1 MKFVEAARGI
11 VPLRRHVRIG
21 VTGLARSGKTSLLTS
36 LAINLLALSRGVPAL
51 PAVSRHLAGR
61 SIRVRLAAA
70 GASSMPRFNPLE
82 KSASLAADPPSWP
95 SPTDT
100 VSVLELDLDI
110 DQPGTAGALWPAAR
124 LRLEILDYPGEWL
137 IDLPLLGQDFADW
150 SADALKRL
158 DTEPDAATFLRFLH
172 GLPPATVADE
182 ALARTGHDLY
192 VAALRALQA
201 KGRAMLQPGRFLMP
215 PPGAAPPWMAFF
227 PMPGASR
234 LAALMAQ
241 RFDAYRTA
249 VRTGLSGPGFARV
262 DRLVVLAD
270 ILGALHA
277 GPAAFADQALALG
290 TVARAL
296 QNRPPLPLLPS
307 WLQPWGIGRI
317 AFAATKADHVAR
329 AQRANLASLL
339 RSLTELAGDVPAP
352 AFARAFAR
360 PFALAAIA
368 CTEDF
373 TWTLDGRP
381 VSAVRGHV
389 AGQGV
394 LRSYPGEVPDRAPD
408 AGWWQHPFLSLPAFA
423 PKRLEPG
430 GRGAIPQLALDE
442 LLVFL
447 LEDVL

>member
-1 MKFVEAARGI
+1 L
-11 VPLRRHVRIG
+11 P
-21 VTGLARSGKTSLLTS
+21 
-36 LAINLLALSRGVPAL
+36 ALSLR
-51 PAVSRHLAGR
+51 LAGR
-61 SIRVRLAAA
+61 SMRVRLAAS
-70 GASSMPRFNPLE
+70 GADAMPRFDPLA
-82 KSASLAADPPSWP
+82 KSASLAVDPPSWP
-95 SPTDT
+95 RPTDA
-100 VSVLELDLDI
+100 VSVLELDIDI
-110 DQPGTAGALWPAAR
+110 DQPGTAGALWPPSR
-124 LRLEILDYPGEWL
+124 LRLEIFDYPGEWL
-137 IDLPLLGQDFADW
+137 LDLPMLGQSFATW
-150 SADALKRL
+150 SDEALLRL
-158 DTEPDAATFLRFLH
+158 DTEPEAGAFLGFLR
-172 GLPPATVADE
+172 GLPPATAADE
-182 ALARTGHDLY
+182 ALAHTGHELY

-215 PPGAAPPWMAFF
+215 PPGAAPPWMMFF
-227 PMPGASR
+227 PITGACR
-234 LAALMAQ
+234 LATLMAQ
-241 RFDAYRTA
+241 RFDAYRAA
-249 VRTGLSGPGFARV
+249 VRSGLADPGFARV

-277 GPAAFADQALALG
+277 GPLAFADQALALG
-290 TVARAL
+290 RVAAAL
-296 QNRPPLPLLPS
+296 QRRPPLPLLPS

-317 AFAATKADHVAR
+317 AFAASKADHVAR
-329 AQRANLASLL
+329 GQRANLVALL
-339 RSLTELAGDVPAP
+339 RSLTELGGEVTS
-352 AFARAFAR
+352 RA
-360 PFALAAIA
+360 FALAAIA

-408 AGWWQHPFLSLPAFA
+408 GGYWAHPFLSLPDFA